1 MPLSLRILE
10 SREKKCVE
18 KIQNLKEQ
26 AFTAGAEELGLLQFD
41 LSVYLKHLTD
51 QKDEELDKCLIL
63 ADNLPRVL
71 ELVRQ
76 ATEEEIRRRK
86 YQAKITKIYKERN
99 TRIKQMMREQKK
111 RQKKKQ
117 KQLTKM
123 KAASY
128 LQDSQ
133 DSQDSQET
141 TETEVKPVIE
151 NDSSQ

>member
-133 DSQDSQET
+133 DSQET